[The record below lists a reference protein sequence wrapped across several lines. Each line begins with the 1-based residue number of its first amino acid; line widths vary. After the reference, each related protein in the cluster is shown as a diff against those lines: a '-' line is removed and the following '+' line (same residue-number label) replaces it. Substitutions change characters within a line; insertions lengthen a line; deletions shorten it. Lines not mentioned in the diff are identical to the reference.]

1 MKNLDNKLISDKWL
15 IVLIIPLFGFLII
28 FTSCSSQFD
37 EGAIFKVEVT
47 NDSDLNRES
56 VLVELE
62 MDRLLEQAEID
73 DPENLAVY
81 LGKKEIPTQI
91 NSEKL
96 YFLVEKLNAGE
107 KVNFSI
113 KNVPRGNDGVV
124 YIKRTQAE
132 LSIKEGGHFENRKY
146 IGGDFKNINYLRV
159 PDEHTDHSYYIRY
172 EGPGWES
179 DLVGYRFYL
188 DWRNAT
194 DVFGKKTREM
204 VLQKV
209 GLDGF
214 DSYHEMQPWGVD
226 VLKVGKSLGLGSP
239 AAYVKKQA
247 QRIDVTDSITCEISD
262 NGNIYSSITTNYYGW
277 KVDGNS
283 HDVISKLSIHAGT
296 RLTYHTLHISGDL
309 HNFCTGVVKDPK
321 ARLYADPGNGDH
333 WGYLATFGDQSLNND
348 HLGLAVFFSNEY
360 FKGFTEDEY
369 SHIVKIKQNAAGEIE
384 YYFMAIWEGEADGYT
399 NENEFLE
406 YIQKTAN
413 ALAHPPA
420 VGLKAI

>member
-360 FKGFTEDEY
+360 FKGFTEDEH

-406 YIQKTAN
+406 YIHKTAN